1 MPSNA
6 PRETISVSE
15 LNAYIKTKLEGD
27 FLLHDIALRAEI
39 SNFKSYPSGHSYFT
53 LKDKDSMISAVM
65 WATYASKLR
74 FAPKDGDEVLVH
86 GSIAVYPPRGTY
98 QLSVFSMEP
107 FGLGAELLRLQLLKE
122 KLAKEGLFDE
132 SRKRPLPKFPKKVGV
147 IAGKGSA
154 GLRDIVVNIHN
165 RWPLVNLIEFPSLVQ
180 GKEAPK
186 ALIDAFH
193 KAQSEN
199 LDVLIIARGGGS
211 SEDLGAFNDEALIRE
226 LAKSSCPII
235 SAVGHE
241 VDTTLADL
249 VADKRVSTPT
259 AAAIAA
265 VPDKNEIYQSLDESL
280 DRLQNATESLLRRY
294 KQKVDYLS
302 DRAFF
307 KRPESL
313 YSAQVEKLEITRQRL
328 TKDFENYMALKK
340 ARIDALG
347 AKLVALNPTNV
358 LDRGYSIVLDEK
370 GAPMRSIAQAKQGQS
385 IKTRLKDGIIES
397 TITKTVKE

>member
-1 MPSNA
+1 MPSSA

-74 FAPKDGDEVLVH
+74 FVPKDGDEVLVH

-98 QLSVFSMEP
+98 QLTVHSMEP
-107 FGLGAELLRLQLLKE
+107 FGLGAELLRLQQLKE

-186 ALIDAFH
+186 ALIEAFH

-259 AAAIAA
+259 AAAVAA
-265 VPDKNEIYQSLDESL
+265 VPDKNEIYQGLDEYL

-340 ARIDALG
+340 ARVDALG
-347 AKLVALNPTNV
+347 AKLTALNPTNV